1 MRLPLLITLL
11 LAIIATGCSQTTEA
25 VKTKVLPK
33 PLLVDEYAVLDDAK
47 SSPSLVDGIIR
58 ERLDRARAHYLAALK
73 AVEADKEKLAA
84 QHFEAS
90 IGILNNMM
98 THPEINSLPEYARL
112 SRSVIRDYEGKITSI
127 ENLDSTSSFFVLRD
141 KMFQEIELLPVS
153 FHPAASEELTLETI
167 DSLVIGLPENEAV
180 QQTLDYF
187 TVGRGRKYMALWL
200 ERSGRYFPLY
210 EKILEEEGA
219 PDELKYLSMIESGLS
234 PRATSHAAA
243 VGLWQFIASTGRAY
257 GMHAD
262 WYRDERRDPEKATRA
277 AARYL
282 LDLYDQMG
290 DWHLALGSYNCGPGR
305 MRRALRRADSTDYWQ
320 ARKHLP
326 RETARYVPL
335 YVAAAKIARDPAAF
349 GFTEIDLHDPFEFEV
364 VSVYA
369 PYHFSTIA
377 EVGGFPIQ
385 ELKDLNPELLQEQVP
400 PGDAM
405 YDLRVPVGT
414 AERISRT
421 LDTLTVEAAMSTN
434 WKRHKV
440 KRGETVTKIAR
451 KYGVGVSE
459 VLNANGMT
467 SKSTLKRGTTI
478 KIPMSGQTEAITP
491 EMIAAAKAKAEE
503 ERINAI
509 AEERAKALADEKS
522 ANQVVPGT
530 SDVASVPPAG
540 ASPSV
545 ANSTE
550 TADPELVAT
559 ASSEIPTAERKS
571 TQPKD
576 LPTVATAENT
586 PSNAPSI
593 FVNAEREESTESAD
607 TIVAVVAATN
617 EAVQRDVALI
627 PASDPTGNEVSSTI
641 DVTSTPLSEPTAAD
655 PATTEV
661 ENDEVLLAVDAS
673 PSQPDQAS
681 EIVLH
686 VVRKGETLSGI
697 ASRYGVSQSEIRSW
711 NSRGITANND
721 VLLGAKLTIK
731 TGESEQVAGAESTV
745 ERTDEPAITFIPT
758 KKREVASQATMTRRY
773 KVRRGETLNDIAAKF
788 HVSVRTLQES
798 NPRLGPNGVRA
809 GQVILIR

>member
-1 MRLPLLITLL
+1 MRFTLLSTFL
-11 LAIIATGCSQTTEA
+11 LAILVTGCTQTTEA
-25 VKTKVLPK
+25 VKTTAVPK
-33 PLLVDEYAVLDDAK
+33 PLLVDEYAVLDDTQK
-47 SSPSLVDGIIR
+47 SPSLADGVISR
-58 ERLDRARAHYLAALK
+58 RLDSARAHYLVALK
-73 AVEADKEKLAA
+73 AVEANKQKLAA

-127 ENLDSTSSFFVLRD
+127 ENLDSTSSFFVLRE

-153 FHPAASEELTLETI
+153 FHPAATEELAIETV

-210 EKILEEEGA
+210 EKILDEEGA

-349 GFTEIDLHDPFEFEV
+349 GFTDIDLHDPFEFEV

-377 EVGGFPIQ
+377 EVGGFGIE

-400 PGDAM
+400 PGEAM

-414 AERISRT
+414 ADRISRT
-421 LDTLTVEAAMSTN
+421 LDTLTVEASMSTN

-440 KRGETVTKIAR
+440 KRGETVTKIAKR
-451 KYGVGVSE
+451 YGVGVSE

-467 SKSTLKRGTTI
+467 ARSTLKRGTTI
-478 KIPMSGQTEAITP
+478 KIPMTGQTEAITP

-503 ERINAI
+503 KRINEI
-509 AEERAKALADEKS
+509 AEERAKALAVEQELRNQAPATTTTAS
-522 ANQVVPGT
+522 ARSVDT
-530 SDVASVPPAG
+530 SVPTTPK
-540 ASPSV
+540 AS
-545 ANSTE
+545 E
-550 TADPELVAT
+550 PELVAT
-559 ASSEIPTAERKS
+559 VSTDIPTAERKS
-571 TQPKD
+571 NQPV
-576 LPTVATAENT
+576 TV
-586 PSNAPSI
+586 PSVERVESAQPPSI
-593 FVNAEREESTESAD
+593 FTISEQGTASTDSSIEQPSKGEPGLASTSVDSQASVDVTSDTAPVAQESAEE
-607 TIVAVVAATN
+607 VHEQVAATPTEVVSDSEANVSPAASEASTNVVESTQIETDGGAVPN
-617 EAVQRDVALI
+617 E
-627 PASDPTGNEVSSTI
+627 
-641 DVTSTPLSEPTAAD
+641 SETAAQESVEEE
-655 PATTEV
+655 AT
-661 ENDEVLLAVDAS
+661 
-673 PSQPDQAS
+673 
-681 EIVLH
+681 
-686 VVRKGETLSGI
+686 
-697 ASRYGVSQSEIRSW
+697 
-711 NSRGITANND
+711 
-721 VLLGAKLTIK
+721 
-731 TGESEQVAGAESTV
+731 
-745 ERTDEPAITFIPT
+745 ITFIPT
-758 KKREVASQATMTRRY
+758 KQRDVATQTTMTRRY

-788 HVSVRTLQES
+788 HVSVRALQES

-809 GQVILIR
+809 GQVILIK